1 MRPMKSFAALMFLVA
16 CGGGGGSGSTPDGAK
31 SADAHI
37 FLDAPP
43 VVPQMI
49 KFAGITKESMQSSD
63 VPLAGVTVA
72 VYSVTNEATPLGMA
86 TSDASGAYTLM
97 VPTNGS
103 VVDGYLKATKSGYTD
118 NYVFPAAP
126 FQGDQLMANANL
138 ITTSNFGLLSFL
150 VGQTAGHGLIVAEI
164 LDASEASV
172 MGATVAST
180 PASSTYRYSD
190 SGGTPTSTSSTN
202 TDGASFMVNV
212 PVGHVDIS
220 ATKSGMVFKTHGL
233 VAHADAFTT
242 TVITQ

>member
-1 MRPMKSFAALMFLVA
+1 VA
-16 CGGGGGSGSTPDGAK
+16 GAK

-37 FLDAPP
+37 FMDAPP

-72 VYSVTNEATPLGMA
+72 VYASANESTPLAMA
-86 TSDASGAYTLM
+86 ISDASGTYMFM

-118 NYVFPAAP
+118 NYVYPAAP

-138 ITTSNFGLLSFL
+138 ITTSNFGLLGFL
-150 VGQTAGHGLIVAEI
+150 VGQTAGNGLIVAEI
-164 LDASEASV
+164 LTAADASV

-180 PASSTYRYSD
+180 PASGTYRYSD

-202 TDGASFMVNV
+202 TDGAAFMVNV
-212 PVGHVDIS
+212 PPGHVDIS

-233 VAHADAFTT
+233 SAHADAFTT

>member
-1 MRPMKSFAALMFLVA
+1 MRPMRSFAALMFLVA
-16 CGGGGGSGSTPDGAK
+16 CGGSGGGNSTPDGAK

-37 FLDAPP
+37 FMDAPP

-49 KFAGITKESMQSSD
+49 KFSGVTSESTQSSD
-63 VPLAGVTVA
+63 VPLAGVVVG
-72 VYSVTNEATPLGMA
+72 VYASANESTPLAMA
-86 TSDASGAYTLM
+86 TSDGSGAYTLM

-103 VVDGYLKATKSGYTD
+103 VVDGYIKATKSGYTD
-118 NYVFPAAP
+118 NYVYPAAP

-138 ITTSNFGLLSFL
+138 VTTSNFGLLGFL
-150 VGQTAGHGLIVAEI
+150 VGQTAGKGLIVAEI
-164 LDASEASV
+164 LSSADASV

-180 PASSTYRYSD
+180 PASGTYRYSD

-212 PVGHVDIS
+212 PAGHVDIS

>member
-16 CGGGGGSGSTPDGAK
+16 CGGGGGGGATPDGAK

-37 FLDAPP
+37 FMDAPP

-49 KFAGITKESMQSSD
+49 KFAGITNESMQSSD
-63 VPLAGVTVA
+63 VPLAGVA
-72 VYSVTNEATPLGMA
+72 VSVFASANEATPLAMT
-86 TSDASGAYTLM
+86 TSDANGAYTLM

-103 VVDGYLKATKSGYTD
+103 VVDGYIKATKSGYTD
-118 NYVFPAAP
+118 NYIYPAAP

-138 ITTSNFGLLSFL
+138 ISTNNYGLLAFL
-150 VGQTAGHGLIVAEI
+150 VGQTAGNGLIVAEI
-164 LDASEASV
+164 LDSADMSV
-172 MGATVAST
+172 MGAKVAST
-180 PASSTYRYSD
+180 PASGTYRYSD

-212 PVGHVDIS
+212 PPGHVDIS

-233 VAHADAFTT
+233 VAHPDAFTT
-242 TVITQ
+242 TTITQ